1 MMVWADIA
9 GRITAGEGLTT
20 EFKRTLEFRRLGR
33 AVCGFAN
40 TSGGVAVLGVDDGGG
55 TVGVAGN
62 PESTR
67 ERLANFLQ
75 NGCNA
80 PLHGTCGSQE
90 LDAGWVHWVEVPR
103 QRGFEPMRYDGRVW
117 VRRDRI
123 TAEPSPT
130 ELQELYNAFGYVL
143 TEEQAITAADPDD
156 IDLKVFRGHL
166 ANQGLDL
173 NDPQPTEEDDLQNLG
188 VTTEFDGKVCPTLF
202 GLMAFGKQPRTF
214 APTANF
220 WIDCVAYAG
229 TDQGADAIRAGEATG
244 RLGEQVRYALGW
256 ARGLGHYEKFEGPI
270 RQDIPL
276 LPLVAMREAL
286 VNAVVHRDY
295 ANIGSKVLLEVF
307 TDRIEI
313 TSPGTL
319 PNHLTVA
326 AVCRGGRTRSRNEQ
340 MANYMLERRFM
351 EKPGRGWLVMR
362 KAMREFNGAEP
373 GLGEDARSRFVTV
386 TLPLARP

>member
-1 MMVWADIA
+1 MMDWADVA

-20 EFKRTLEFRRLGR
+20 EFKRTLEFRWLGR

-40 TSGGVAVLGVDDGGG
+40 TSGGVVVLGVDDGDGI
-55 TVGVAGN
+55 VGVAGD
-62 PESTR
+62 PESIR
-67 ERLANFLQ
+67 ERLTNFLQ

-80 PLHGTCGSQE
+80 PLHGTCGSRE

-188 VTTEFDGKVCPTLF
+188 VTTEFDGKACPTLF
-202 GLMAFGKQPRTF
+202 GLMAFGKQPQTF
-214 APTANF
+214 TNRQLLDRLCGLCRDRPRCGRDPCRRGDWSARR
-220 WIDCVAYAG
+220 AG
-229 TDQGADAIRAGEATG
+229 AIRA
-244 RLGEQVRYALGW
+244 R
-256 ARGLGHYEKFEGPI
+256 
-270 RQDIPL
+270 
-276 LPLVAMREAL
+276 
-286 VNAVVHRDY
+286 
-295 ANIGSKVLLEVF
+295 
-307 TDRIEI
+307 
-313 TSPGTL
+313 
-319 PNHLTVA
+319 
-326 AVCRGGRTRSRNEQ
+326 
-340 MANYMLERRFM
+340 
-351 EKPGRGWLVMR
+351 LVMR

-373 GLGEDARSRFVTV
+373 GLEEDALSRFVTV

>member
-1 MMVWADIA
+1 MMVWANIA

-40 TSGGVAVLGVDDGGG
+40 TSGGVVVLGVDDDGGI
-55 TVGVAGN
+55 VGVAGN
-62 PESTR
+62 AEGIR

-90 LDAGWVHWVEVPR
+90 LDTGWVHWVDV
-103 QRGFEPMRYDGRVW
+103 Q
-117 VRRDRI
+117 
-123 TAEPSPT
+123 
-130 ELQELYNAFGYVL
+130 
-143 TEEQAITAADPDD
+143 
-156 IDLKVFRGHL
+156 H
-166 ANQGLDL
+166 
-173 NDPQPTEEDDLQNLG
+173 
-188 VTTEFDGKVCPTLF
+188 
-202 GLMAFGKQPRTF
+202 
-214 APTANF
+214 
-220 WIDCVAYAG
+220 
-229 TDQGADAIRAGEATG
+229 
-244 RLGEQVRYALGW
+244 ALGW

-276 LPLVAMREAL
+276 RPLVAMREAL

-295 ANIGSKVLLEVF
+295 AIIGSKVLLEVF
-307 TDRIEI
+307 TDRLEI

-319 PNHLTVA
+319 PNHLTIA

-351 EKPGRGWLVMR
+351 EKRGRGWLVMR
-362 KAMREFNGAEP
+362 KACANTPAPNRALKKTP
-373 GLGEDARSRFVTV
+373 
-386 TLPLARP
+386 